1 MQILVVCQSCK
12 TRFQVSEKFA
22 GKQGPCPKCKALITI
37 PKLEEQV
44 KIHAPDEYAGG
55 GMTAAKDA
63 KGRAVLKP
71 ISRDK
76 TRFHPV
82 LFISAAAGALVTLI
96 VAFLLRDAP
105 LLRDTA
111 SSMLILGIGAFVLAP
126 PIVVAGYTIMRDAE
140 LEPYAGKWLLIRAA
154 IVSVVYAG
162 LWGVAALFTIFVYP
176 DNAEPEV
183 WQFIPGTAIMIVAG
197 TLAAVA
203 TLDLEPLNAFFHYT
217 FYLVVTVLL
226 RIVMGLP
233 PLGGVMAEQ
242 TAPTASVRAPLTVAL
257 AIPPDFRQEA
267 TA

>member
-1 MQILVVCQSCK
+1 
-12 TRFQVSEKFA
+12 
-22 GKQGPCPKCKALITI
+22 
-37 PKLEEQV
+37 
-44 KIHAPDEYAGG
+44 
-55 GMTAAKDA
+55 
-63 KGRAVLKP
+63 
-71 ISRDK
+71 
-76 TRFHPV
+76 
-82 LFISAAAGALVTLI
+82 

-257 AIPPDFRQEA
+257 AIPQDFRQEA